1 MRLDG
6 LGGSFDAGL
15 GVAGGPTRSPNSDPL
30 HGELR
35 LRSRSRVHRQS
46 RANWALLNSLQ
57 AIVEPVGANQRE
69 LGPGRIVRRPQ
80 LHSRCR
86 VQALHP
92 VCHHQP
98 A

>member
-1 MRLDG
+1 MRLDA
-6 LGGSFDAGL
+6 LGGYFDAGL
-15 GVAGGPTRSPNSDPL
+15 AVAGGPTRSPSPDPL

-35 LRSRSRVHRQS
+35 LRARSRVRMRS
-46 RANWALLNSLQ
+46 PAKWALLIPFQ
-57 AIVEPVGANQRE
+57 AIEERVGAGRRE
-69 LGPGRIVRRPQ
+69 LWPGRIVRRPQ